1 MIALGSN
8 VHIFARPHRREELAR
23 CLETVSGGSPV
34 RTVEFPGIDQPML
47 MVSFPGGGHLSIEFT
62 DNAPDDD
69 QPRLGAWLELRAD
82 DPPAVLRAALDA
94 GLIQV
99 KHPGHPYYFMI
110 PGGQVFTIAPTSS
123 TAPAWRR
130 PLSWMKKK
138 DGSDLYSAT
147 KPPAKWLKAIV
158 QMLIGVGTL
167 ATLMVLVWIPHLRAV
182 GIGELALRIVG
193 TGLALSAVVELTY
206 TLFTDGPDEAL
217 DPLTLGLSSFI
228 LLKISDPNTGLYVR
242 NASTIVLLVVALAGL
257 FVLRKIF
264 IRESDGEHV
273 EAKHKVSQTGDAP

>member
-110 PGGQVFTIAPTSS
+110 PGGQVFTIACLEASAFMDEEKRRIRS
-123 TAPAWRR
+123 LFSYQTA
-130 PLSWMKKK
+130 S
-138 DGSDLYSAT
+138 
-147 KPPAKWLKAIV
+147 
-158 QMLIGVGTL
+158 
-167 ATLMVLVWIPHLRAV
+167 
-182 GIGELALRIVG
+182 
-193 TGLALSAVVELTY
+193 
-206 TLFTDGPDEAL
+206 
-217 DPLTLGLSSFI
+217 
-228 LLKISDPNTGLYVR
+228 
-242 NASTIVLLVVALAGL
+242 
-257 FVLRKIF
+257 
-264 IRESDGEHV
+264 
-273 EAKHKVSQTGDAP
+273 